1 MFNLP
6 SMKKGKGA
14 RAYITEWTEE
24 EETLLVRLYE
34 TMTTVEIAPFFPRR
48 TERAIAAHLSV
59 MRQRAQGGSSQLLPK
74 RKSVHFSKEHDR
86 FIIRHSAEK
95 SLAWIAEQLG
105 RTDNSI
111 RGRGRRLGVRF
122 RKFGDANPRN
132 KYSDEQVRTVRAMRD
147 GDGPKV
153 TFGRI
158 GEALGISEQ
167 AAFKLYHYRFT
178 ADDKNWVDLLP
189 R

>member
-1 MFNLP
+1 MFILP
-6 SMKKGKGA
+6 SMTKGKGA
-14 RAYITEWTEE
+14 RAYITEWTVEE
-24 EETLLVRLYE
+24 EALLVRLYE

-59 MRQRAQGGSSQLLPK
+59 MRKRAQGGSPQLLPK
-74 RKSVHFSKEHDR
+74 SKSVHFSKEHDR
-86 FIIRHSAEK
+86 FIIMHHAER

-105 RTDNSI
+105 RTDHSI
-111 RGRGRRLGVRF
+111 RARGHKLGVRF
-122 RKFGDANPRN
+122 RKLGDANPRN
-132 KYSDEQVRTVRAMRD
+132 KYSDEQVRLVRAMRD
-147 GDGPKV
+147 GDGPKL
-153 TFGRI
+153 TFGQI
-158 GEALGISEQ
+158 GETLGISEQ